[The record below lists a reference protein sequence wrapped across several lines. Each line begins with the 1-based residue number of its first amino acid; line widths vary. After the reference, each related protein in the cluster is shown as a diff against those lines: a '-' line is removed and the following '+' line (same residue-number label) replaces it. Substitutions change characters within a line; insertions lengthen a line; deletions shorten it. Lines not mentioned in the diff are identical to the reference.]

1 MSEYTVANV
10 VRANRL
16 LETYGEEIV
25 LYEDDDAEESRVHK
39 IVMEFDVAGRSYV
52 VLRPEDAEADDD
64 DETSVFRVTPA
75 GEGEFEIE
83 TIEDDEEWENV
94 SELVDEMTVSFSK
107 E

>member
-1 MSEYTVANV
+1 MSEYSVANV
-10 VRANRL
+10 VRTNRL
-16 LETYGEEIV
+16 RETYGEDIV
-25 LYEDDDAEESRVHK
+25 LYEDGAEGERVHK
-39 IVMEFDVAGRSYV
+39 IVMEFDLSGRSYV
-52 VLRPEDAEADDD
+52 VLRPEDADDGE